1 MLRRCDQRVENG
13 RRDGLEIVRK
23 VPKGLSPSRSSN
35 QRELSLEEYYWTTKN
50 LHHVWLRRPSLLMS
64 GVLFRIAHT
73 YMVLLLPPPQYL
85 SVIDGGKVY
94 ILKIW
99 IELFYKLV
107 EQFRKRTKRK
117 RFTSPDQQEFINENS
132 W

>member
-1 MLRRCDQRVENG
+1 
-13 RRDGLEIVRK
+13 
-23 VPKGLSPSRSSN
+23 
-35 QRELSLEEYYWTTKN
+35 
-50 LHHVWLRRPSLLMS
+50 MS

-85 SVIDGGKVY
+85 SVLDGGKVY

-117 RFTSPDQQEFINENS
+117 RFTNPDQQEFINENS